1 MEHASIA
8 ASLGATIG
16 DRPMKT
22 ASAMLA
28 ALAAALCCPSAFAQ
42 SAPFGSVGLLA
53 MNAVE
58 SRGDSRA
65 RGSLVD
71 TPDAG
76 GGLSAGRAAR
86 GSDGSPSHGARDEG
100 PAIDPALGLQSG
112 DPASPVAPTPKR
124 PSYRWQSLV
133 PGAIK

>member
-1 MEHASIA
+1 
-8 ASLGATIG
+8 
-16 DRPMKT
+16 MKT
-22 ASAMLA
+22 VLI
-28 ALAAALCCPSAFAQ
+28 ALAAAAAVLSGRPAFAQ
-42 SAPFGSVGLLA
+42 SASFGSIGLLA

-65 RGSLVD
+65 RGALVD

-86 GSDGSPSHGARDEG
+86 GTDAPARTHTHDDDA
-100 PAIDPALGLQSG
+100 AIDAPGLQPG
-112 DPASPVAPTPKR
+112 DPSTPVAPTPKR